1 MEMKIIWNE
10 PKCMGLHTLCPITK
24 PCSLSHTGNMDRI
37 SDETIKEFQELVLN
51 KYGQNITIDEA
62 SEILRDLTDYFF
74 TLHLIDSRIA
84 E

>member
-1 MEMKIIWNE
+1 
-10 PKCMGLHTLCPITK
+10 
-24 PCSLSHTGNMDRI
+24 MDRI

-51 KYGQNITIDEA
+51 KYGRNITIDEA